1 MQLFYKIFLVLF
13 IIFIGINMYGINWN
27 AGVLDD
33 DNSKFI
39 FSIAASLLGII
50 VIYIMSSW
58 NKLIAKK

>member
-1 MQLFYKIFLVLF
+1 
-13 IIFIGINMYGINWN
+13 MYGINWN
-27 AGVLDD
+27 EGVLAD

-58 NKLIAKK
+58 NKLVTKK